1 MAKLNFKDRWVLVTG
16 ASSGLGREIARCM
29 AKQEKAH
36 LVITARRKERLEALK
51 KEIES
56 SGNTRVKVLQTDLSR
71 TDEVDQLFKNATEIA
86 DIYAVVNN
94 AGITYYNISKE
105 SELDTFE
112 RIININLRAPMRL
125 SLKFLSYFQ
134 QKGEGALLNISSLTG
149 LITVPYQNAYS
160 ASKHALQAFTEGLH
174 MEYRKSGITI
184 CTAAPGGIITEMIT
198 NVGLDKKIELESP
211 FNMKAE
217 KAAKKVVKAFKK
229 KKFTA
234 VPGLLNKATLF
245 VVRFFPRRLVA
256 RFSEFIYRPPE
267 EKLRS

>member
-56 SGNTRVKVLQTDLSR
+56 AGNTHVKVLQTDLSQ
-71 TDEVDQLFKNATEIA
+71 TNEVDQLFKNATEIA

-112 RIININLRAPMRL
+112 RIININLRA
-125 SLKFLSYFQ
+125 
-134 QKGEGALLNISSLTG
+134 
-149 LITVPYQNAYS
+149 
-160 ASKHALQAFTEGLH
+160 
-174 MEYRKSGITI
+174 
-184 CTAAPGGIITEMIT
+184 
-198 NVGLDKKIELESP
+198 
-211 FNMKAE
+211 AE
-217 KAAKKVVKAFKK
+217 RVV
-229 KKFTA
+229 
-234 VPGLLNKATLF
+234 VPGAS
-245 VVRFFPRRLVA
+245 R
-256 RFSEFIYRPPE
+256 
-267 EKLRS
+267 